1 MAVYDR
7 PTFLTEKP
15 DQFLAVAKRML
26 VWGDTKNTAAQRFNF
41 LFWNA
46 SGISIHQK
54 IKLHFVAVDMAVV
67 VHHHGFDTAAE
78 HLPHDLGYSNRHW
91 ITVPEP
97 ESTRHNGRYRLF
109 LLIQER
115 PENRLNQISN
125 TVFKSRTSKVF
136 MENP

>member
-1 MAVYDR
+1 M
-7 PTFLTEKP
+7 
-15 DQFLAVAKRML
+15 
-26 VWGDTKNTAAQRFNF
+26 GDTENTAAQRFNF

-54 IKLHFVAVDMAVV
+54 IELHFVAVDMAVV

-91 ITVPEP
+91 ITAPEP

-109 LLIQER
+109 LQSIDLWSACESRPFPLNEPRIGVSQEQPKPR
-115 PENRLNQISN
+115 RSYPIPFTTCQG
-125 TVFKSRTSKVF
+125 
-136 MENP
+136 